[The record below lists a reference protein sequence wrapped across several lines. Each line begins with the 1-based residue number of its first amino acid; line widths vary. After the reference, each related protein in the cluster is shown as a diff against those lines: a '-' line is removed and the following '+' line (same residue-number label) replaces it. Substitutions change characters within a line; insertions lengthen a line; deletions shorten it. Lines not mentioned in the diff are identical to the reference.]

1 VHPALAE
8 EGVRLGLERMAAWS
22 GGQIA
27 EGLVDA
33 YPKPAV
39 DPQVEITPADVRR
52 LLGITLTPQEI
63 AALLVRL
70 EFNCQVQGERVLVQT
85 PPHRLDIGEGVIGQA
100 DVMEEIARLYGYNNI
115 PTTHLAEVLPV
126 QRGNPSLEG
135 EERIKDILV
144 SLGLQEVI
152 AVRQTHPDREARLLS
167 VQSAGETPYVRLAN
181 PITPER
187 SVMRRSVL
195 ASVVEIAEKNSRVR
209 ERLALF
215 ELGQCFLPVEGERL
229 PAEPTRLAIVL
240 AGLVEPASWDRASQ
254 NTLDFFDLKGMIEA
268 LLEELHLPKVTFEPA
283 EHPSFHP
290 GKCAVVKS
298 GEKLLGIF
306 GELHPLVKARFDFVQ
321 LTVVAADL
329 DVEAILSL
337 APATFDMLPV
347 PAYPPILEDI
357 AIIVD
362 EDIPA
367 AQIEALIRQ
376 TGGKVLRDLRLF
388 DIFRGAQI
396 GEGKKSMAYS
406 LTYQSSE
413 KTLNDQDA
421 AQIRNKIVRRLEQ
434 ELGAKLRAG

>member
-1 VHPALAE
+1 
-8 EGVRLGLERMAAWS
+8 
-22 GGQIA
+22 
-27 EGLVDA
+27 
-33 YPKPAV
+33 
-39 DPQVEITPADVRR
+39 
-52 LLGITLTPQEI
+52 
-63 AALLVRL
+63 
-70 EFNCQVQGERVLVQT
+70 VQGEQVLVQT

-115 PTTHLAEVLPV
+115 PTTHLADVLPV
-126 QRGNPSLEG
+126 QRGNPALEG

-167 VQSAGETPYVRLAN
+167 VQPAGETPYVRLAN

-195 ASVVEIAEKNSRVR
+195 ASVVEIAEKNSRLR
-209 ERLALF
+209 ERLVLF

-229 PAEPTRLAIVL
+229 PKEPTRLAIVL
-240 AGLVEPASWDRASQ
+240 TGLVEPGSWDRASQ
-254 NTLDFFDLKGMIEA
+254 NTLDFFDLKGVIEA
-268 LLEELHLPKVTFEPA
+268 LLEQLHIVKINFEPT
-283 EHPSFHP
+283 EHASFHP
-290 GKCAVVKS
+290 GKCALVKS
-298 GEKLLGIF
+298 GETVLGVF

-321 LTVVAADL
+321 AAVVAADL
-329 DVEAILSL
+329 DVEVILTL
-337 APATFDMLPV
+337 APATFDMVPV

-362 EDIPA
+362 DSIPA

-388 DIFRGAQI
+388 DIFRGEQI
-396 GEGKKSMAYS
+396 GAGKKSMAYR
-406 LTYQSSE
+406 LTYQSAE
-413 KTLNDQDA
+413 KTLTDQDA
-421 AQIRNKIVRRLEQ
+421 AQLRNKIVRRLEQ